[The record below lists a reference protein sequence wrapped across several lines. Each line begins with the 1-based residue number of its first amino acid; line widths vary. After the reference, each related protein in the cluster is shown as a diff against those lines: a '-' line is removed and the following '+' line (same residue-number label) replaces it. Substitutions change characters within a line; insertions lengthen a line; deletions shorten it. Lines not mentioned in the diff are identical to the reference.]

1 MKDLVNYVINNFD
14 QKNQDLILI
23 EEMSELTKELL
34 KKRREK
40 DNWDELIEEMS
51 HVYISLEVVKTL
63 YGISDKDIQKQV
75 DLKKEKYDIYK

>member
-40 DNWDELIEEMS
+40 DNWNELIEEMS
-51 HVYISLEVVKTL
+51 HVYISLEVIKTL

-75 DLKKEKYDIYK
+75 DLKKEKYNIYK

>member
-75 DLKKEKYDIYK
+75 DLKKEKYYI